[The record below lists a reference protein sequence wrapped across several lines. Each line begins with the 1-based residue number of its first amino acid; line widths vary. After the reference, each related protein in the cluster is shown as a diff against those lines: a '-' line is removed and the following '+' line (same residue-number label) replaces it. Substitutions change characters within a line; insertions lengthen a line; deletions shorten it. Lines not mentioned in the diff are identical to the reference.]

1 MLIRLMEL
9 QDWPAVKQIY
19 QAGMDGGNATFETD
33 APNWEIWDKS
43 RLPIGR
49 LVAEQNDSVTGWAA
63 LTPYS
68 SREVYRG
75 VVDVS
80 IYVHPA
86 YQGGG
91 VGRKLM
97 KKLLEICD
105 DELGIW
111 TIQASIFPENKA
123 SLALHKSFGFRVVG
137 IRERIG
143 KLHGKWRDVMQL
155 ERRVIYDSE

>member
-1 MLIRLMEL
+1 MLIRMMD
-9 QDWPAVKQIY
+9 QHDWPAVKQIY
-19 QAGMDGGNATFETD
+19 QAGMNSGNATFETD
-33 APNWEIWDKS
+33 VPDWEAWDKS
-43 RLPIGR
+43 KLPIGR
-49 LVAEQNDSVTGWAA
+49 LVAEQDAILTGWVA

-97 KKLLEICD
+97 KKLLEICT
-105 DELGIW
+105 EQSIW

-123 SLALHKSFGFRVVG
+123 SLALHKSFGFREVG
-137 IRERIG
+137 YRERIG
-143 KLHGKWRDVMQL
+143 KLHGKWRDVMLL
-155 ERRVIYDSE
+155 ERRLIYDFE